1 MHTINSTTTARS
13 SCLGRVAVNT
23 DNNELYLCAIQYSYP
38 SWLQLSTLSGANWLK
53 YRTEISEQLSV
64 ENIKMNEQEKKEK
77 ESAKKIINMKSTEKM
92 LMELYGKMTPDEKK
106 VFLKTH
112 KNSWL
117 SSNTCN
123 VCLNSCAD
131 KKKCIHR
138 ACSGMCSGCHS
149 AFQAKEDSNK
159 KCPCCGESQKKTC
172 PICQEDKLEFQLVE
186 ADGGCGHAVCWEC
199 FGRAYK
205 SGHPI
210 DICPL
215 CRGSFVEK
223 EEAEDSDEYD
233 SDEDIDIDD
242 MRILEASWLS
252 NDPVST
258 VPIGG
263 PRMTQAERESVYE
276 ILEAAGTMTPQ
287 VAATRAEFI
296 ANSSRNDRQMEDELI
311 AEMTALMT
319 VGEGLSV

>member
-1 MHTINSTTTARS
+1 
-13 SCLGRVAVNT
+13 
-23 DNNELYLCAIQYSYP
+23 
-38 SWLQLSTLSGANWLK
+38 
-53 YRTEISEQLSV
+53 
-64 ENIKMNEQEKKEK
+64 
-77 ESAKKIINMKSTEKM
+77 
-92 LMELYGKMTPDEKK
+92 
-106 VFLKTH
+106 
-112 KNSWL
+112 
-117 SSNTCN
+117 
-123 VCLNSCAD
+123 
-131 KKKCIHR
+131 
-138 ACSGMCSGCHS
+138 
-149 AFQAKEDSNK
+149 
-159 KCPCCGESQKKTC
+159 
-172 PICQEDKLEFQLVE
+172 
-186 ADGGCGHAVCWEC
+186 
-199 FGRAYK
+199 
-205 SGHPI
+205 
-210 DICPL
+210 
-215 CRGSFVEK
+215 VEK